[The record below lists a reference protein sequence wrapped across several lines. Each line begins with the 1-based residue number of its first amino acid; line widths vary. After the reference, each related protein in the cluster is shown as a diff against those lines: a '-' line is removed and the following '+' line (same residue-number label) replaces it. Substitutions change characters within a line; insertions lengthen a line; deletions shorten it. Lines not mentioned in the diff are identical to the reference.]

1 MKYLLF
7 FFLAFAVLSS
17 CKKEATPVPLPP
29 PPPDPPYVYV
39 PIYQPGDTSMGAAY
53 AKKLTANWKAESR
66 CLVQTH
72 FDTNYLAMVFFTYYN
87 YGEQR
92 ESFEF
97 SVIPRFG
104 GEKEYK
110 IKKMTANTLEP
121 GSVSPTY
128 STWTSDGDVLQDFY
142 LLDTTAKDN
151 RFTVEK
157 LDLINKRIECTFTVT
172 FKIKEPR
179 TNPANPK
186 TVKFSEGRAW
196 AYIQG

>member
-1 MKYLLF
+1 
-7 FFLAFAVLSS
+7 
-17 CKKEATPVPLPP
+17 
-29 PPPDPPYVYV
+29 
-39 PIYQPGDTSMGAAY
+39 
-53 AKKLTANWKAESR
+53 
-66 CLVQTH
+66 
-72 FDTNYLAMVFFTYYN
+72 MVFFTYNN
-87 YGEQR
+87 YAELR
-92 ESFEF
+92 ESFGF
-97 SVIPRFG
+97 AVIPELG

-110 IKKMTANTLEP
+110 IKKRPLNLPEP
-121 GSVSPTY
+121 EYVSTSY
-128 STWTSDGDVLQDFY
+128 AIWTSDGDVLQDY
-142 LLDTTAKDN
+142 YELDTTAKDN